1 MEKVTVTAGAKRKD
15 IGKLVL
21 FAAVVLS
28 LIALARLF
36 GLGERLQE
44 LRDWIAGMGNLGMV
58 AYVGLYI
65 VAVAAAVP
73 GLPISIAGAAIFG
86 ALKGVIL
93 VSIGSTLGASLAFL
107 IARYLARDAIYR
119 RLSGN
124 EKFQRLDALTGK
136 HGAIIVAIT
145 RLVPLFP
152 FNLLNYGF
160 GLTRIPFLTYAFWS
174 WLCMLPG
181 TIVYLVGTDA
191 IVRAATTRRGPL
203 AHRRGVRCRPGL
215 CDPGR
220 AHRRREAEGERTWS
234 VISGL
239 VASEE
244 VALIDSVR

>member
-1 MEKVTVTAGAKRKD
+1 MEKKQGTAGARGKD
-15 IGKLVL
+15 IWKLVL

-28 LIALARLF
+28 LIVLARVF

-65 VAVAAAVP
+65 VAVVAAVP

-124 EKFQRLDALTGK
+124 DKFQRLDRLTEQ
-136 HGAIIVAIT
+136 HGAVIVAIT

-152 FNLLNYGF
+152 FNLLNYGY
-160 GLTRIPFLTYAFWS
+160 GLTRVPFWTFAFWS

-191 IVRAATTRRGPL
+191 LVTAATTGDVPWLIVGVFVAAL
-203 AHRRGVRCRPGL
+203 AIVIVAVRIASGKL
-215 CDPGR
+215 K
-220 AHRRREAEGERTWS
+220 EKEKSTEGK
-234 VISGL
+234 V
-239 VASEE
+239 
-244 VALIDSVR
+244 

>member
-1 MEKVTVTAGAKRKD
+1 MEEKQGTAGAKGKD
-15 IGKLVL
+15 IWKLVL

-28 LIALARLF
+28 LIVLARVF

-44 LRDWIAGMGNLGMV
+44 IREWIAGMGTRGMV
-58 AYVGLYI
+58 VYVGLYI
-65 VAVAAAVP
+65 VAVVAAVP

-107 IARYLARDAIYR
+107 IARYLARDFVYH
-119 RLSGN
+119 RLSAN
-124 EKFQRLDALTGK
+124 DKFQRLDRLTEQ

-152 FNLLNYGF
+152 FNLLNYGY
-160 GLTRIPFLTYAFWS
+160 GLTRIPFWTYAFWS

-191 IVRAATTRRGPL
+191 IVRAAATGEIPWL
-203 AHRRGVRCRPGL
+203 IVGVF
-215 CDPGR
+215 
-220 AHRRREAEGERTWS
+220 
-234 VISGL
+234 V
-239 VASEE
+239 
-244 VALIDSVR
+244 VALAGVIVAVRIASGKLKEKERGQ

>member
-1 MEKVTVTAGAKRKD
+1 MGNKPPAAGSKRKD
-15 IGKLVL
+15 IWKLVL

-28 LIALARLF
+28 LIAIARLF

-44 LRDWIAGMGNLGMV
+44 LRDWIAGMGSLGMV

-86 ALKGVIL
+86 APKGVVL
-93 VSIGSTLGASLAFL
+93 VSIGSTLGACSAFL
-107 IARYLARDAIYR
+107 ISRYLARDAISR
-119 RLSGN
+119 WLSGN
-124 EKFQRLDALTGK
+124 EKFQRLDRLTEQ

-152 FNLLNYGF
+152 FNLLNYGY
-160 GLTRIPFLTYAFWS
+160 GLTRVPFWTFAFWS

-191 IVRAATTRRGPL
+191 LITAVTTGEVPWLIVGVFVAAL
-203 AHRRGVRCRPGL
+203 AVVILAVRVAGGKL
-215 CDPGR
+215 KEKEKGTDQTNN
-220 AHRRREAEGERTWS
+220 AE
-234 VISGL
+234 
-239 VASEE
+239 
-244 VALIDSVR
+244 

>member
-1 MEKVTVTAGAKRKD
+1 MVKTPVTAVASGKD
-15 IGKLVL
+15 IRKLVL
-21 FAAVVLS
+21 FAAIVLS
-28 LIALARLF
+28 LIVLARLF

-44 LRDWIAGMGNLGMV
+44 LREWIAGMGNLGMV
-58 AYVGLYI
+58 AYVALYI

-107 IARYLARDAIYR
+107 IARYLARDAIYG

-124 EKFQRLDALTGK
+124 EKFQRLDRLTEQ
-136 HGAIIVAIT
+136 HGAMIVAIT

-160 GLTRIPFLTYAFWS
+160 GLTRVPFPTYAFWS

-191 IVRAATTRRGPL
+191 IITAVTTGEVPWIIV
-203 AHRRGVRCRPGL
+203 GVFI
-215 CDPGR
+215 
-220 AHRRREAEGERTWS
+220 A
-234 VISGL
+234 
-239 VASEE
+239 
-244 VALIDSVR
+244 ALIIVIGAVRFASGRLKEKERGQ

>member
-1 MEKVTVTAGAKRKD
+1 MVNKPVTAGAKGKD

-21 FAAVVLS
+21 FAAIVLS
-28 LIALARLF
+28 LIVLARLF

-65 VAVAAAVP
+65 VAVVAAVP

-124 EKFQRLDALTGK
+124 DKFQRLDGLTEQ

-160 GLTRIPFLTYAFWS
+160 GLTRIPFLDLRLLVLA
-174 WLCMLPG
+174 LHAPGHHRLPG
-181 TIVYLVGTDA
+181 GYRRHRSARPQQERSPGSSSGCSLSPW
-191 IVRAATTRRGPL
+191 RASSWP
-203 AHRRGVRCRPGL
+203 C
-215 CDPGR
+215 
-220 AHRRREAEGERTWS
+220 
-234 VISGL
+234 
-239 VASEE
+239 ASQ
-244 VALIDSVR
+244 AGS

>member
-1 MEKVTVTAGAKRKD
+1 MGKKPVTAGAKGKD

-21 FAAVVLS
+21 FAAIVLS
-28 LIALARLF
+28 LIVLARLF

-65 VAVAAAVP
+65 VAVVAAVP

-124 EKFQRLDALTGK
+124 DKFQRLDGLTGQ

-191 IVRAATTRRGPL
+191 IVRAATTGEVPWL
-203 AHRRGVRCRPGL
+203 IVGVF
-215 CDPGR
+215 
-220 AHRRREAEGERTWS
+220 
-234 VISGL
+234 V
-239 VASEE
+239 
-244 VALIDSVR
+244 VALAFVIGAVRIAGGKLKEKEKSTEQINKAK

>member
-1 MEKVTVTAGAKRKD
+1 MEDKGKAGARGKD
-15 IGKLVL
+15 IWKLVL
-21 FAAVVLS
+21 FAAVVLL
-28 LIALARLF
+28 LIVLARVF

-44 LRDWIAGMGNLGMV
+44 LREWIAAMGNLGMA

-65 VAVAAAVP
+65 VAVIAAVP

-86 ALKGVIL
+86 AFKGVIL

-107 IARYLARDAIYR
+107 IARYLARDAIYG

-124 EKFQRLDALTGK
+124 EKFQRLDRLTEK

-160 GLTRIPFLTYAFWS
+160 GLTRVPFPTYAFWS

-191 IVRAATTRRGPL
+191 IVSAATTGEVPWLVVGLFVAAL
-203 AHRRGVRCRPGL
+203 AVVIGAVRFAGGKL
-215 CDPGR
+215 KEKEKSTER
-220 AHRRREAEGERTWS
+220 ANKVE
-234 VISGL
+234 
-239 VASEE
+239 
-244 VALIDSVR
+244 

>member
-1 MEKVTVTAGAKRKD
+1 MGKKPVNAGAKGKD
-15 IGKLVL
+15 IWKLIL
-21 FAAVVLS
+21 FAAIVLS
-28 LIALARLF
+28 MILLARLF

-44 LRDWIAGMGNLGMV
+44 LREWIATMGNLGMV

-65 VAVAAAVP
+65 VAVVAAVP

-124 EKFQRLDALTGK
+124 EKFQRLDRLTEK
-136 HGAIIVAIT
+136 HGAMIVAIT

-160 GLTRIPFLTYAFWS
+160 GLTRVPFPTYAFWS

-191 IVRAATTRRGPL
+191 IITAVTTGEVPWIIVGVFIAALAVVIGAVRFASGRLKEKERGQ
-203 AHRRGVRCRPGL
+203 
-215 CDPGR
+215 
-220 AHRRREAEGERTWS
+220 
-234 VISGL
+234 
-239 VASEE
+239 
-244 VALIDSVR
+244 

>member
-1 MEKVTVTAGAKRKD
+1 VEKKQGTTGARGKD
-15 IGKLVL
+15 IWRLVL

-28 LIALARLF
+28 LIVLARVF

-65 VAVAAAVP
+65 VAVVAAVP

-86 ALKGVIL
+86 AFKGVIL

-107 IARYLARDAIYR
+107 IARYLARDAVYR
-119 RLSGN
+119 RLSEN
-124 EKFQRLDALTGK
+124 DKFRRLDRLTEQ
-136 HGAIIVAIT
+136 HGAVIVAIT

-152 FNLLNYGF
+152 FNLLNYGY
-160 GLTRIPFLTYAFWS
+160 GLTRIPFWTYAFWS

-191 IVRAATTRRGPL
+191 LVTAAATGDVPWL
-203 AHRRGVRCRPGL
+203 IVGVF
-215 CDPGR
+215 
-220 AHRRREAEGERTWS
+220 
-234 VISGL
+234 V
-239 VASEE
+239 
-244 VALIDSVR
+244 VALAGVILAVRIASGKLKDKERGQ

>member
-1 MEKVTVTAGAKRKD
+1 MGKKPVNAGAKGKD
-15 IGKLVL
+15 IWKLIL
-21 FAAVVLS
+21 FAAIVLS
-28 LIALARLF
+28 MILLARLF

-44 LRDWIAGMGNLGMV
+44 LREWIATMGNLGMV

-65 VAVAAAVP
+65 VAVVAAVP

-86 ALKGVIL
+86 SLKGVIL

-124 EKFQRLDALTGK
+124 EKFQRLDRLTEK
-136 HGAIIVAIT
+136 HGAMIVAIT

-152 FNLLNYGF
+152 FNMLNYGF
-160 GLTRIPFLTYAFWS
+160 GLTRVPFPTYAFWS

-191 IVRAATTRRGPL
+191 IITAVATGEVPWIIV
-203 AHRRGVRCRPGL
+203 GVF
-215 CDPGR
+215 
-220 AHRRREAEGERTWS
+220 
-234 VISGL
+234 
-239 VASEE
+239 VA
-244 VALIDSVR
+244 ALIIVIGAVRFASGRLNEKEKQ

>member
-1 MEKVTVTAGAKRKD
+1 MVKNPITAGASRKD
-15 IGKLVL
+15 IWKLVL
-21 FAAVVLS
+21 FAAIVLS
-28 LIALARLF
+28 LIVLARLF

-44 LRDWIAGMGNLGMV
+44 LREWIAGMGNLGMV
-58 AYVGLYI
+58 AYVALYI

-107 IARYLARDAIYR
+107 ISRYLARDAIYG

-124 EKFQRLDALTGK
+124 EKFQRLDRLTEQ
-136 HGAIIVAIT
+136 HGAMIVAIT

-160 GLTRIPFLTYAFWS
+160 GLTRVPFLTYAFWS

-191 IVRAATTRRGPL
+191 IIRAATTGEVPWLIVGVFVAALAVVIGAVRFARGKL
-203 AHRRGVRCRPGL
+203 KENERGQ
-215 CDPGR
+215 
-220 AHRRREAEGERTWS
+220 
-234 VISGL
+234 
-239 VASEE
+239 
-244 VALIDSVR
+244 

>member
-1 MEKVTVTAGAKRKD
+1 MVNKPVTAGAKGKD
-15 IGKLVL
+15 IWKLVL
-21 FAAVVLS
+21 FAAIVLS
-28 LIALARLF
+28 LIVLARLF

-58 AYVGLYI
+58 VYVGLYI
-65 VAVAAAVP
+65 VAVVAAVP

-107 IARYLARDAIYR
+107 IARYLARDAIYG

-124 EKFQRLDALTGK
+124 EKFQRLDRLTEQ
-136 HGAIIVAIT
+136 HGAMIVAIT

-160 GLTRIPFLTYAFWS
+160 GLTRVPFWTFAFWS

-191 IVRAATTRRGPL
+191 LITAVTTGEVPWLIV
-203 AHRRGVRCRPGL
+203 GVF
-215 CDPGR
+215 
-220 AHRRREAEGERTWS
+220 
-234 VISGL
+234 V
-239 VASEE
+239 
-244 VALIDSVR
+244 VALAVVIVAVRFARGRLGEKERGQ

>member
-1 MEKVTVTAGAKRKD
+1 MGKNAVHAGARGKDVWKR
-15 IGKLVL
+15 IL
-21 FAAVVLS
+21 FAVVVLS
-28 LIALARLF
+28 MIVFARLF

-44 LRDWIAGMGNLGMV
+44 LREWISAMGNLGMA
-58 AYVGLYI
+58 AYVALYI
-65 VAVAAAVP
+65 VAVVAAVP

-107 IARYLARDAIYR
+107 IARYLARGAVYR
-119 RLSGN
+119 RLSGSD
-124 EKFQRLDALTGK
+124 KFQRLDRMTEQ

-160 GLTRIPFLTYAFWS
+160 GLTRVPFTTYAFWS

-191 IVRAATTRRGPL
+191 IIRAATTGEIPWLIVGVFAAAL
-203 AHRRGVRCRPGL
+203 AVVFLAVRFAGGKL
-215 CDPGR
+215 
-220 AHRRREAEGERTWS
+220 REKERTP
-234 VISGL
+234 
-239 VASEE
+239 SE
-244 VALIDSVR
+244 R